1 MAPNIQSDSVSLNW
15 GLKSA
20 YQLVPLVILTRNLLR
35 ESTQTDLLILLE
47 ATRVPER
54 GSDLPQV
61 TQQVMAEL
69 ELELGSL
76 PTVLVVGISD
86 IIMTGWRDPRRGK
99 NDLISHRRGWLPT
112 LPVGRGQMG
121 CHEVVLPYHKQ

>member
-1 MAPNIQSDSVSLNW
+1 MAPNIQCDSVSLNW

-86 IIMTGWRDPRRGK
+86 IVMTG
-99 NDLISHRRGWLPT
+99 
-112 LPVGRGQMG
+112 
-121 CHEVVLPYHKQ
+121 